1 MKIGIKL
8 SIAFYSLIAII
19 IVSALITSLNL
30 NNIEEQ
36 QNYAFDHRVE
46 RIMLVEEMRVNL
58 SNQGLFL
65 RAYFLEKTESNKE
78 NLKEAAANVDAQ
90 IAEFRAGATSTRT
103 IEIVEQLESFNKDF
117 NDSLDDAIR
126 AIEADDTALALSL
139 INGPL
144 QQANIN
150 LTEKGLEMLEL
161 QKEGLNVTKEDTSKA
176 VSQSQLISII
186 AVIISVLIGLF
197 LVLFVKRT
205 IVKPLN
211 EVIKSAEH
219 IADGDLSRDEIPVRS
234 KDEIG
239 QLAAT
244 FNKMKSNLSNLIQNV
259 QGNAEQLSAAAEEL
273 SASAEE
279 VTAMTEDVSRQLETT
294 ADAAKTSSHS
304 SMESARAMEE
314 TSQGVQR
321 IAEAAQTLNSS
332 SVDASATAENGSK
345 IINEAQTQMTTIN
358 DSTALVN
365 ELVQKLA
372 KQTEEIETITKA
384 ITDITE
390 QTNLLALNA
399 SIEAARAGEHGKGFA
414 VVADE
419 VKKLAEDS
427 KASAN
432 SIVELTVEIQK
443 DTVNVASAVSS
454 AIGSVKEGVNIIT
467 EAGKSFGEITEA
479 VNVMTV
485 QIQEISATA
494 EQLSASAEEVT
505 ASVNEIATG
514 AEMASA
520 SIESMAAAMEEE
532 TATMQE
538 VSGVAISLSNS
549 ATQLQNEIQRFKV

>member
-1 MKIGIKL
+1 MKL
-8 SIAFYSLIAII
+8 NIAFYSIIAVMVVTAILTF
-19 IVSALITSLNL
+19 VNL

-36 QNYAFDHRVE
+36 QNYAFDHNVE
-46 RIMLVEEMRVNL
+46 QMILVDDLRYNM
-58 SNQGLFL
+58 STQGLFL
-65 RAYFLEKTESNKE
+65 RAYFLEKSDSNKT
-78 NLKEAAANVDAQ
+78 NLELYASNVDASIELLKERSVRDDM
-90 IAEFRAGATSTRT
+90 IALIQEAEKYNDA
-103 IEIVEQLESFNKDF
+103 FNA
-117 NDSLDDAIR
+117 SLDDAMA
-126 AIEADDTALALSL
+126 AIEADNTTEALNY

-144 QQANIN
+144 REANTGIS
-150 LTEKGLEMLEL
+150 TVASEMLEIQRQAL
-161 QKEGLNVTKEDTSKA
+161 TETKGDTASTVSVSKI
-176 VSQSQLISII
+176 VSII
-186 AVIISVLIGLF
+186 SVVIGVLIGLF

-205 IVKPLN
+205 IVKPLV
-211 EVIKSAEH
+211 EVIESAEY
-219 IADGDLSRDEIPVRS
+219 IADGNLSHEDIVVHS
-234 KDEIG
+234 QDEIG
-239 QLAAT
+239 QLAST
-244 FNKMKSNLSNLIQNV
+244 FNKMKSNLGNLVRNV

-279 VTAMTEDVSRQLETT
+279 VTATTEDVSRQLETT
-294 ADAAKTSSHS
+294 ADAAKTSTQS

-332 SVDASATAENGSK
+332 SVDASATAVNGSK
-345 IINEAQTQMTTIN
+345 IIGDAKTQMITIN
-358 DSTALVN
+358 DSTSVVN

-384 ITDITE
+384 ITDITD

-432 SIVELTVEIQK
+432 SIVELTAEIQK
-443 DTVNVASAVSS
+443 DTVNVTVAVSS

-467 EAGKSFGEITEA
+467 EAGKSFGDITEA
-479 VNVMTV
+479 VNVMTT

-505 ASVNEIATG
+505 ASVNEIANG

-520 SIESMAAAMEEE
+520 SIDSIAAAMEEQ

-538 VSGVAISLSNS
+538 VSGVAVSLSDS
-549 ATQLQNEIQRFKV
+549 ATELQKEILRFKV